1 MNNAIKVGDVLMSKN
16 NIKCKEVPF
25 EKLRWK
31 CDLSSFNI
39 KTTDDLE
46 PCKKIL
52 GQKRALKAIKLG
64 LDMEFLGY
72 NLFITG
78 GAGTGRSTTVKMLL
92 EGKKREGVNLDD
104 KCYVNNFKNP
114 DMPRAIS
121 LPAGQGILF
130 KKDMKN
136 IISSLIKKIPII
148 FESKR
153 HQTDKKNI
161 IESSTNKRKEIVKKF
176 EKKVKKEKFNLVQIQ
191 IGIYTKPEILPTIN
205 GKPTNLDKLERMVES
220 KQFPVKDFEII
231 KKKHTELSSQLR
243 ETSEEI
249 NNIEKDLLQKLSS
262 LDYKI
267 ISPLVED
274 IVSDL
279 KKKYKNE
286 KVDLYLNEVKQSILG
301 NIERFQGK
309 KEKEAPTI
317 PGLTIKQSK
326 DNFIEYEVNVI
337 VDNSEIKNAPIITE
351 TTPSYKNL
359 FGTIEKGLDKLGR
372 WRTDFTKV
380 KSGSLLRANGGFL
393 ILNALDTLIEPG
405 VWPALKRTLLNRTIE
420 TQTYDPFYM
429 FTTSALKPEPIEC
442 NTKVIMIGNP
452 YIYYLLYSHDEDFK
466 KIFKVRADF
475 DSVTIKDQDNI
486 YQYACFVKTICKR
499 EKLKPF
505 DISGI
510 SSVIEYSVRLAGRQ
524 NKMSTRFNRI
534 VDILREADYWAK
546 QEKSKMVF
554 EKHVDKAIEEKI
566 DRLSMIEDKIQ
577 EMIKDGTILIDSTGA
592 IVGQV
597 NGLSVYDLGEYSF
610 GKPSRITAKTSMGK
624 EGIINIEREA
634 DLSGKTHNKGILII
648 GGYLRS
654 KYAQN
659 KPLSV
664 SASICFEQSYSGVD
678 GDSASSTEVY
688 AVLSSLS
695 DLPLRQ
701 DIAITGSI
709 NQNGEI
715 QPIGGVNQKIEG
727 FYDVCRIKKLNG
739 NQGVIIPDL
748 NIPDLMLR
756 KDVVKAI
763 KEKKFRI
770 YPVKT
775 ISQGIEILTGIEAG
789 KMNKDGTFEKDT
801 VNYLVDKKLT
811 RFAIQLKNFALKTEN

>member
-1 MNNAIKVGDVLMSKN
+1 MNNSIKVGNILMSKN
-16 NIKCKEVPF
+16 NIKYKEVPF

-39 KTTDDLE
+39 KTTNDLE

-64 LDMEFLGY
+64 LDMEYLGY

-121 LPAGQGILF
+121 LPAGLGILF

-136 IISSLIKKIPII
+136 LISSLRKKIPII

-220 KQFPVKDFEII
+220 KQFPTKDFEII

-249 NNIEKDLLQKLSS
+249 NNIEKNLLQKLSS

-301 NIERFQGK
+301 NIEKFQGK
-309 KEKEAPTI
+309 KEKETPSI
-317 PGLTIKQSK
+317 PGLTIKHSK
-326 DNFIEYEVNVI
+326 DNFVEYEVNVI
-337 VDNSEIKNAPIITE
+337 VDNSEIKNAPIIIE

-405 VWPALKRTLLNRTIE
+405 VWPALKRTLLNRKIE

-486 YQYACFVKTICKR
+486 YQYACFVKTICQR

-505 DISGI
+505 DIGGI
-510 SSVIEYSVRLAGRQ
+510 SSIIEYSVRLAGRQ

-546 QEKSKMVF
+546 QEKSKMVY
-554 EKHVDKAIEEKI
+554 EKHVDKAIAEKI
-566 DRLSMIEDKIQ
+566 ERLNMIEDKIQ
-577 EMIKDGTILIDSTGA
+577 EMIKDGTILIDNEGSV
-592 IVGQV
+592 VGQV

-624 EGIINIEREA
+624 EGIINIERES
-634 DLSGKTHNKGILII
+634 DLSGKTYNKGILII

-695 DLPLRQ
+695 GLPLRQ

-727 FYDVCRIKKLNG
+727 FYDVCRVKKMNG
-739 NQGVIIPDL
+739 SQGVIIPDL

-756 KDVVKAI
+756 KDVVEAI
-763 KEKKFRI
+763 KEGKFHI
-770 YPVKT
+770 YPIKT
-775 ISQGIEILTGIEAG
+775 ISQGIEILTGIKAG
-789 KMNKDGTFEKDT
+789 KINKDATFEKNT
-801 VNYLVDKKLT
+801 VNYLVDEKLT
-811 RFAIQLKNFALKTEN
+811 RFANKLKNFASKTEK